1 MINNMRAKV
10 DNRRLPLLWRT
21 VFLLTIF
28 VVMSQVIIYIWVQR
42 SVEGHFA
49 QMDAEIIT
57 HAAFNLRKR
66 VTEAD
71 NQTTSQA
78 LPKPENSAKT
88 QQPLSSKA
96 SSNLLATT
104 PTENADHLHSSA
116 LDYDLK
122 TVISDK
128 EGRLLSSTPDSFAN
142 ELSTG
147 FNLLS
152 LRQDNYERQFVIN
165 INDRRYRA
173 MVIEDD
179 NILAL
184 IALPIDVHHQY
195 LLQFNRQ
202 LSMILFAITLLLVSI
217 AALSVYWGFAPLATI
232 IQKMKGIHPERLDER
247 VTVSD
252 MPLELRP
259 LAESYNLMMAKLESN
274 FESLSRFSD
283 NIAHE
288 LRTPIATL
296 STQTQV
302 MLNKP
307 REGAEYI
314 EQLHHQHDTLEQL
327 SAMINNMLLLAKTQ
341 KGLSDSQISHVD
353 TESLITKLIDYYE
366 MIAEDRGI
374 TFERLGEF
382 ETVLGDEGLLQRL
395 FANLMSNAIY
405 YAASDSTIAV
415 SATINTSNTS
425 VNANSM
431 FKDDQSNAQISK
443 QSWLEITFTNLLEKP
458 LNQSEADRLFERFYR
473 HDKNNQ
479 QHSGSGL
486 GLSIVQAIAN
496 AHKGT
501 VSITIKDEYY
511 FEVAVELLIAR

>member
-1 MINNMRAKV
+1 MINRL

-28 VVMSQVIIYIWVQR
+28 VVLSQLIIYIWVQH
-42 SVEGHFA
+42 SVKSHFE

-71 NQTTSQA
+71 NQIASQI
-78 LPKPENSAKT
+78 LPKPQSPSNT

-96 SSNLLATT
+96 SSNLLPTIA
-104 PTENADHLHSSA
+104 TENDDHLHSSA

-122 TVISDK
+122 TIIADK
-128 EGRLLSSTPDSFAN
+128 EGRLLSSTPKNFAN
-142 ELSTG
+142 ELSAD

-152 LRQDNYERQFVIN
+152 LQQNHDDRQFVIN
-165 INDRRYRA
+165 IKDRRYRA
-173 MVIEDD
+173 MVIGDD
-179 NILAL
+179 DMLAL

-202 LSMILFAITLLLVSI
+202 LSLILFAITLLLVSI
-217 AALSVYWGFAPLATI
+217 AALSVYWGFAPLSTI
-232 IQKMKGIHPERLDER
+232 VQRMKGIHPERLSER
-247 VTVSD
+247 VIVSD

-259 LAESYNLMMAKLESN
+259 LAESYNSMMAKLESN

-296 STQTQV
+296 ITQTQV

-307 REGAEYI
+307 REEEEYV
-314 EQLHHQHDTLEQL
+314 EQLHQQHDTLEQL

-341 KGLSDSQISHVD
+341 KGLSDSQVTTVD
-353 TESLITKLIDYYE
+353 TEVLINKLLDYFE
-366 MIAEDRGI
+366 MIAEDRKI
-374 TFERLGEF
+374 TFVKLGDF
-382 ETVLGDEGLLQRL
+382 KAVLGDEGLLQRL
-395 FANLMSNAIY
+395 FANLLSNAIY
-405 YAASDSTIAV
+405 YAASNSVVTI
-415 SATINTSNTS
+415 SATVNTPNTS
-425 VNANSM
+425 VNNYKM
-431 FKDDQSNAQISK
+431 LEDDQSNTQTAK

-473 HDKNNQ
+473 HDKTSQ
-479 QHSGSGL
+479 HHSGSGL

-501 VSITIKDEYY
+501 VNITNKDEYC
-511 FEVAVELLIAR
+511 FEVTVGLLIAK

>member
-1 MINNMRAKV
+1 MTKDRF

-28 VVMSQVIIYIWVQR
+28 VVVSQVIIYIWVQH
-42 SVEGHFA
+42 SVKGHFE

-66 VTEAD
+66 ATD
-71 NQTTSQA
+71 SDDRLTSQN
-78 LPKPENSAKT
+78 LLSA
-88 QQPLSSKA
+88 QSSSKPFTEKPLLSTA
-96 SSNLLATT
+96 SAN
-104 PTENADHLHSSA
+104 HLHSSQ

-122 TVISDK
+122 IIIADK

-142 ELSTG
+142 ELSVD

-152 LRQDNYERQFVIN
+152 LQQDNDEQQFVMN
-165 INDRRYRA
+165 INGRRYRV
-173 MVIEDD
+173 MIIEDSSM
-179 NILAL
+179 LAL

-202 LSMILFAITLLLVSI
+202 LSLILFAITLLLVSI

-232 IQKMKGIHPERLDER
+232 IQKMKSMNPERLDER
-247 VTVSD
+247 VIVSD

-259 LAESYNLMMAKLESN
+259 LAESYNSMMVKLESN

-307 REGAEYI
+307 RKDEEYI

-341 KGLSDSQISHVD
+341 KGLSDSQVGQVD
-353 TESLITKLIDYYE
+353 TEKLITKLTDYYE
-366 MIAEDRGI
+366 MIAEDRDI
-374 TFERLGEF
+374 TFAKSGDF
-382 ETVLGDEGLLQRL
+382 KAVLGDEGLLQRL
-395 FANLMSNAIY
+395 FANLLSNAIY
-405 YAASDSTIAV
+405 YAASDSVIAI
-415 SATINTSNTS
+415 SATSVPLSSTSDTFYTADTFS
-425 VNANSM
+425 PAKKHS
-431 FKDDQSNAQISK
+431 QHSK
-443 QSWLEITFTNLLEKP
+443 QSWLKITLTNRLEKP

-473 HDKNNQ
+473 HDKSNS
-479 QHSGSGL
+479 QHLGTGL

-496 AHKGT
+496 AHKGR
-501 VSITIKDEYY
+501 VSITIRNEYV
-511 FEVAVELLIAR
+511 FEVAVELLIA

>member
-1 MINNMRAKV
+1 MRAKV
-10 DNRRLPLLWRT
+10 NHRRLPLLWRT
-21 VFLLTIF
+21 VLLLTIF
-28 VVMSQVIIYIWVQR
+28 VVLSQLIIYIWVQR
-42 SVEGHFA
+42 SVEGHFK

-66 VTEAD
+66 VNEA
-71 NQTTSQA
+71 NEQVA
-78 LPKPENSAKT
+78 AELLPSTA
-88 QQPLSSKA
+88 
-96 SSNLLATT
+96 
-104 PTENADHLHSSA
+104 TENLNHLHSSW

-122 TVISDK
+122 TLITDK
-128 EGRLLSSTPDSFAN
+128 QGRLLSSTPDSFAN
-142 ELSTG
+142 ELNAD

-152 LRQDNYERQFVIN
+152 LRQDNDERQFVIN

-173 MVIEDD
+173 MVIEDE
-179 NILAL
+179 NLLAL

-232 IQKMKGIHPERLDER
+232 IQKVKGIHPERLDER

-259 LAESYNLMMAKLESN
+259 LAESYNLMMVKLESN

-341 KGLSDSQISHVD
+341 KGLSDSQISHID

-374 TFERLGEF
+374 TFKKSGDF
-382 ETVLGDEGLLQRL
+382 KAVLGDKGLLQRL
-395 FANLMSNAIY
+395 FANLISNAIY
-405 YAASDSTIAV
+405 YATSESVISI
-415 SATINTSNTS
+415 SATTNTDTVIDINSNSQTL
-425 VNANSM
+425 
-431 FKDDQSNAQISK
+431 K
-443 QSWLEITFTNLLEKP
+443 QSWLRITLTNRLDKP
-458 LNQSEADRLFERFYR
+458 LNQAEADRLFERFYR

-479 QHSGSGL
+479 QHSGTGL

-501 VSITIKDEYY
+501 VNITIKDEYC
-511 FEVAVELLIAR
+511 FEVTVGLSITS

>member
-1 MINNMRAKV
+1 
-10 DNRRLPLLWRT
+10 
-21 VFLLTIF
+21 
-28 VVMSQVIIYIWVQR
+28 
-42 SVEGHFA
+42 
-49 QMDAEIIT
+49 MDAEIIT

-71 NQTTSQA
+71 NQIASQT
-78 LPKPENSAKT
+78 LPKPQSPSNT

-96 SSNLLATT
+96 SSNLLPTIA
-104 PTENADHLHSSA
+104 TENDDHLHSSA

-122 TVISDK
+122 TIIADK
-128 EGRLLSSTPDSFAN
+128 EGRLLSSTPKNFAN
-142 ELSTG
+142 ELSAD

-152 LRQDNYERQFVIN
+152 LQQNHDDRQFVIN
-165 INDRRYRA
+165 IKDRRYRA
-173 MVIEDD
+173 MVIGDD
-179 NILAL
+179 DMLAL

-202 LSMILFAITLLLVSI
+202 LSLILFAITLLLISI
-217 AALSVYWGFAPLATI
+217 AALSVYWGFAPLSTI
-232 IQKMKGIHPERLDER
+232 VQRMKGIHPERLSER
-247 VTVSD
+247 VIVSD

-259 LAESYNLMMAKLESN
+259 LAESYNSMMAKLESN

-296 STQTQV
+296 ITQTQV

-307 REGAEYI
+307 REEEEYV
-314 EQLHHQHDTLEQL
+314 EQLHQQHDTLEQL

-341 KGLSDSQISHVD
+341 KGLSDSQVTTVD
-353 TESLITKLIDYYE
+353 TEVLINKLLDYFE
-366 MIAEDRGI
+366 MIAEDRKI
-374 TFERLGEF
+374 TFVKLGDF
-382 ETVLGDEGLLQRL
+382 KAVLGDEGLLQRL
-395 FANLMSNAIY
+395 FANLLSNAIY
-405 YAASDSTIAV
+405 YAASNSVITI
-415 SATINTSNTS
+415 SATVNTPNTS
-425 VNANSM
+425 VNTYKM
-431 FKDDQSNAQISK
+431 LEDDQSNTQTAK

-473 HDKNNQ
+473 HDKTSQ
-479 QHSGSGL
+479 HHSGSGL

-501 VSITIKDEYY
+501 VNITIKDEYC
-511 FEVAVELLIAR
+511 FEVTVGLLIAK

>member
-1 MINNMRAKV
+1 MRAKV
-10 DNRRLPLLWRT
+10 NHRRLPLLWRT
-21 VFLLTIF
+21 VLLLTIF
-28 VVMSQVIIYIWVQR
+28 VVLSQLIIYIWVQR
-42 SVEGHFA
+42 SVEGHFK

-66 VTEAD
+66 VTEA
-71 NQTTSQA
+71 NEPVTANLPPTTVIE
-78 LPKPENSAKT
+78 KPN
-88 QQPLSSKA
+88 
-96 SSNLLATT
+96 
-104 PTENADHLHSSA
+104 HLHSSW

-122 TVISDK
+122 TLITDK
-128 EGRLLSSTPDSFAN
+128 QGRLLSSTPDSFAN

-152 LRQDNYERQFVIN
+152 LRQDNDERQFVIN

-217 AALSVYWGFAPLATI
+217 AALSVYWGFSPLATI
-232 IQKMKGIHPERLDER
+232 VQKMKGINPEMLDER
-247 VTVSD
+247 VIVGD

-259 LAESYNLMMAKLESN
+259 LAESYNSMMVKLESN

-341 KGLSDSQISHVD
+341 KGLSESQISHVD

-374 TFERLGEF
+374 TFEKSGEF
-382 ETVLGDEGLLQRL
+382 KTVLGDEGLLQRL

-431 FKDDQSNAQISK
+431 FKDDQSNAQTSK

-511 FEVAVELLIAR
+511 FEVTVGLLIAR

>member
-1 MINNMRAKV
+1 MRAKV
-10 DNRRLPLLWRT
+10 NHRRLPLLWRT
-21 VFLLTIF
+21 VFLLTMF
-28 VVMSQVIIYIWVQR
+28 VVVSQVIIYIWVQR
-42 SVEGHFA
+42 SVKGHFE

-66 VTEAD
+66 VTEA
-71 NQTTSQA
+71 NEPVVAELLPTTVIE
-78 LPKPENSAKT
+78 KPN
-88 QQPLSSKA
+88 
-96 SSNLLATT
+96 
-104 PTENADHLHSSA
+104 HLHSSW

-122 TVISDK
+122 TLITDK
-128 EGRLLSSTPDSFAN
+128 QGRLLSSTPDSFAN
-142 ELSTG
+142 ELSTD

-152 LRQDNYERQFVIN
+152 LRQDNDERQFVLN

-173 MVIEDD
+173 MVIKEDGM
-179 NILAL
+179 LAF

-202 LSMILFAITLLLVSI
+202 LSLILFAITLLLVSI

-259 LAESYNLMMAKLESN
+259 LAESYNSMMIKLESN

-341 KGLSDSQISHVD
+341 KGLSESQISHVD
-353 TESLITKLIDYYE
+353 TESLIIKLIDYYD
-366 MIAEDRGI
+366 IVAEDRGI
-374 TFERLGEF
+374 TFEKLGEF
-382 ETVLGDEGLLQRL
+382 NAVLGDEGLLQRL
-395 FANLMSNAIY
+395 FANLISNAIY
-405 YAASDSTIAV
+405 YATSDSIVTITASIV
-415 SATINTSNTS
+415 TSNVAVDFVDTLS
-425 VNANSM
+425 TIENSIV
-431 FKDDQSNAQISK
+431 KSNTQPSK
-443 QSWLEITFTNLLEKP
+443 QSRLKITIANHLDKP
-458 LNQSEADRLFERFYR
+458 LDQIETDKLFERFYR

-496 AHKGT
+496 AHKGM
-501 VSITIKDEYY
+501 VSITIRDEYY
-511 FEVAVELLIAR
+511 FEVALELLLAQ

>member
-1 MINNMRAKV
+1 MRYKF

-28 VVMSQVIIYIWVQR
+28 VVVSQVIIYIWVQR
-42 SVEGHFA
+42 SVKGHFE

-66 VTEAD
+66 ATD
-71 NQTTSQA
+71 SDDRLTFQNLLSS
-78 LPKPENSAKT
+78 PSSIN
-88 QQPLSSKA
+88 PLSEKP
-96 SSNLLATT
+96 LLSTAT
-104 PTENADHLHSSA
+104 ESANHLHSSQQ
-116 LDYDLK
+116 DYDLK
-122 TVISDK
+122 TIIADK
-128 EGRLLSSTPDSFAN
+128 EGRLLSSTPSNFAN
-142 ELSTG
+142 ELSVD
-147 FNLLS
+147 FNLWS
-152 LRQDNYERQFVIN
+152 LQQDNDDQQFVIN

-173 MVIEDD
+173 MIIEDS
-179 NILAL
+179 NMLAL

-202 LSMILFAITLLLVSI
+202 LSMILFAITLMLVSI

-232 IQKMKGIHPERLDER
+232 IQKMKGINPERLDER
-247 VTVSD
+247 VIVSD

-259 LAESYNLMMAKLESN
+259 LAESYNAMMVKLESN

-307 REGAEYI
+307 RKDEEYI

-341 KGLSDSQISHVD
+341 KGLSDSQVGQVD
-353 TESLITKLIDYYE
+353 TEKLITKLTDYYE
-366 MIAEDRGI
+366 MIAEDREI
-374 TFERLGEF
+374 TFAKSGDF
-382 ETVLGDEGLLQRL
+382 KTVLGDEGLLQRL
-395 FANLMSNAIY
+395 FANLLSNAIY
-405 YAASDSTIAV
+405 YAASDSVSDSVIAI
-415 SATINTSNTS
+415 SATSVPLSSTSDNFYTS
-425 VNANSM
+425 DS
-431 FKDDQSNAQISK
+431 FISTKKQSQHSK
-443 QSWLEITFTNLLEKP
+443 QSWLKITLTNRLEKP

-473 HDKNNQ
+473 HDKSNS
-479 QHSGSGL
+479 QHLGTGL

-496 AHKGT
+496 AHKGR
-501 VSITIKDEYY
+501 VSITIRNEYI
-511 FEVAVELLIAR
+511 FEVAVELLLA

>member
-1 MINNMRAKV
+1 
-10 DNRRLPLLWRT
+10 
-21 VFLLTIF
+21 
-28 VVMSQVIIYIWVQR
+28 
-42 SVEGHFA
+42 
-49 QMDAEIIT
+49 MDAEIIT

-71 NQTTSQA
+71 NQIASQT
-78 LPKPENSAKT
+78 LPKPQSPSNT

-96 SSNLLATT
+96 SSNLLPTIA
-104 PTENADHLHSSA
+104 TENDDHLHSSA

-122 TVISDK
+122 TIIADK
-128 EGRLLSSTPDSFAN
+128 EGRLLSSTPKNFAN
-142 ELSTG
+142 ELSAD

-152 LRQDNYERQFVIN
+152 LQQNHDDRQFVIN
-165 INDRRYRA
+165 IKDRRYRA
-173 MVIEDD
+173 MVIGDD
-179 NILAL
+179 DMLAL

-202 LSMILFAITLLLVSI
+202 LSLILFAITLLLISI
-217 AALSVYWGFAPLATI
+217 AALSVYWGFAPLSTI
-232 IQKMKGIHPERLDER
+232 VQRMKGIHPERLSER
-247 VTVSD
+247 VIVSD

-259 LAESYNLMMAKLESN
+259 LAESYNSMMAKLESN

-296 STQTQV
+296 ITQTQV

-307 REGAEYI
+307 REEEEYV
-314 EQLHHQHDTLEQL
+314 EQLHQQHDTLEQL

-341 KGLSDSQISHVD
+341 KGLSDSQVTTVD
-353 TESLITKLIDYYE
+353 TEVLINKLLDYFE
-366 MIAEDRGI
+366 MIAEDREI
-374 TFERLGEF
+374 TFVKLGDF
-382 ETVLGDEGLLQRL
+382 KAVLGDEGLLQRL
-395 FANLMSNAIY
+395 FANLLSNAIY
-405 YAASDSTIAV
+405 YAASNSVITI
-415 SATINTSNTS
+415 SATVNTPNTS
-425 VNANSM
+425 VNTYKM
-431 FKDDQSNAQISK
+431 LEDDQSNTQTAK

-473 HDKNNQ
+473 HDKTSQ
-479 QHSGSGL
+479 HHSGSGL

-501 VSITIKDEYY
+501 VNITIKDEYC
-511 FEVAVELLIAR
+511 FEVTVGLLIAK